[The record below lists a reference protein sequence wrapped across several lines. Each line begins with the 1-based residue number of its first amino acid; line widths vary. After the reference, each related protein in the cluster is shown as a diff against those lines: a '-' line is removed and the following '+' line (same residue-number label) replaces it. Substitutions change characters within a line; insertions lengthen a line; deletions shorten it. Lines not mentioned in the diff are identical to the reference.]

1 MTDQTIQLLLSLDAS
16 PEIDDE
22 ELEELTRKLRKE
34 LLELDI
40 EAADLVSAG
49 EAPSGARA
57 VEPVTLGTL
66 LLTLAAS
73 GGVLTTVVNVLQDWL
88 SHHDKHS
95 VTLEIGGDKIQVTGI
110 SSEEQKQL
118 IDAWLTRSQGSVI
131 TID

>member
-1 MTDQTIQLLLSLDAS
+1 MTDQTIQLLLNLDAS
-16 PEIDDE
+16 PEVDDE

-40 EAADLVSAG
+40 EAADFVSAG
-49 EAPSGARA
+49 EAPAGARSA
-57 VEPVTLGTL
+57 EPVTLGTL

-88 SHHDKHS
+88 SRHDKHS

-110 SSEEQKQL
+110 SSEEQKRL
-118 IDAWLTRSQGSVI
+118 INAWLTRSQGSVI
-131 TID
+131 AND